1 MKDEE
6 RSFVSRLS
14 DFASVAARDIA
25 PIWISIVI
33 ITTLPYVIA
42 MLRTPEGYVFSGVLT
57 AYDDTFTY
65 FAWMKQGADGHLL
78 MCDPYTPEPQQCQ
91 FFLPLWY
98 VLGFISRITHSSL
111 QLVFHAARLFAALM
125 MLGIARSITAA
136 VIKSR

>member
-6 RSFVSRLS
+6 PSFVSRLS
-14 DFASVAARDIA
+14 NFAYVSARDVA
-25 PIWISIVI
+25 PIWISIVV

-42 MLRTPEGYVFSGVLT
+42 MLRAPVGYVFSGVLT
-57 AYDDTFTY
+57 AYDDTFSY

-98 VLGFISRITHSSL
+98 ILGLISRITHCSL
-111 QLVFHAARLFAALM
+111 PLVFHVARLFAALM
-125 MLGIARSITAA
+125 LLGIARSIRAA
-136 VIKSR
+136 NKRAT